1 MLISHKASYIIKI
14 GTALAG
20 RAIVSPLCLLPIR
33 KKRVLF
39 QSFREKQ
46 YACNPRYISEALERL
61 CPGELEIGWA
71 FRQPEKFAYLRER
84 GIRVM
89 QSGSW
94 EAIQFAL
101 TAKVVCVNTYYK
113 PTLPRRRGQYFL
125 RTWHGGGAY
134 KRVGS
139 MAKMEWYDRVYIGM
153 QQSGANLYLSSSK
166 MFTDLVLRKS
176 FGYTGE
182 VMEEGMPRNDLL
194 VRGAPE
200 EMVRAIRERIGLK
213 DGEHLALYAPT
224 YRDDTQVHAF
234 GLDYAALTDALSAR
248 FGGAWRAGFR
258 SHHVTMYYEKGDN
271 THGALDLTDYPDMQE
286 LLLAA
291 DVLVTDYSSSIWDMS
306 LAFKPTFLY
315 CPDLD
320 RYRAER
326 DFYIDI
332 HEWPFPLAADNAA
345 LASNIRGFDEEK
357 YRADVAA
364 HHARLGSCETGHASE
379 AAARRIMQ
387 VCGVTEKN

>member
-1 MLISHKASYIIKI
+1 
-14 GTALAG
+14 
-20 RAIVSPLCLLPIR
+20 
-33 KKRVLF
+33 
-39 QSFREKQ
+39 
-46 YACNPRYISEALERL
+46 
-61 CPGELEIGWA
+61 
-71 FRQPEKFAYLRER
+71 
-84 GIRVM
+84 
-89 QSGSW
+89 
-94 EAIQFAL
+94 
-101 TAKVVCVNTYYK
+101 
-113 PTLPRRRGQYFL
+113 
-125 RTWHGGGAY
+125 
-134 KRVGS
+134 

-213 DGEHLALYAPT
+213 DGEHLVLYAPT

-332 HEWPFPLAADNAA
+332 HEWPFPLAVDNAA
-345 LASNIRGFDEEK
+345 LAANIRGFDEEK

>member
-20 RAIVSPLCLLPIR
+20 RAIVSPLCLLPIQ

-213 DGEHLALYAPT
+213 DGEHLVLYAPT

-248 FGGAWRAGFR
+248 FGGAA
-258 SHHVTMYYEKGDN
+258 
-271 THGALDLTDYPDMQE
+271 
-286 LLLAA
+286 
-291 DVLVTDYSSSIWDMS
+291 
-306 LAFKPTFLY
+306 
-315 CPDLD
+315 
-320 RYRAER
+320 
-326 DFYIDI
+326 
-332 HEWPFPLAADNAA
+332 
-345 LASNIRGFDEEK
+345 
-357 YRADVAA
+357 
-364 HHARLGSCETGHASE
+364 
-379 AAARRIMQ
+379 
-387 VCGVTEKN
+387 

>member
-20 RAIVSPLCLLPIR
+20 RAIVSPLCLLPIQ

-113 PTLPRRRGQYFL
+113 PILPRRRGQYFL

-213 DGEHLALYAPT
+213 DGEHLVLYAPT

-291 DVLVTDYSSSIWDMS
+291 DALVTD
-306 LAFKPTFLY
+306 
-315 CPDLD
+315 
-320 RYRAER
+320 
-326 DFYIDI
+326 
-332 HEWPFPLAADNAA
+332 
-345 LASNIRGFDEEK
+345 
-357 YRADVAA
+357 
-364 HHARLGSCETGHASE
+364 
-379 AAARRIMQ
+379 
-387 VCGVTEKN
+387 

>member
-20 RAIVSPLCLLPIR
+20 RAIVSPLCLLPIQ

-139 MAKMEWYDRVYIGM
+139 MTKMEWYDRVYIDM

-286 LLLAA
+286 LLLGGGPI
-291 DVLVTDYSSSIWDMS
+291 LC
-306 LAFKPTFLY
+306 FLPY
-315 CPDLD
+315 PPLYQGYRCPELLELID

-332 HEWPFPLAADNAA
+332 HGWPFPLAADNAA
-345 LASNIRGFDEEK
+345 LAANIRGFDEEK

>member
-20 RAIVSPLCLLPIR
+20 RAIVSPLCLLPIQ

-71 FRQPEKFAYLRER
+71 FRQPEKFACLRER

-89 QSGSW
+89 QSGSL
-94 EAIQFAL
+94 EAIRFAL

-176 FGYTGE
+176 FGYAGE

-213 DGEHLALYAPT
+213 DGEHLVLYAPT

-234 GLDYAALTDALSAR
+234 GLDYAALRRHVAR
-248 FGGAWRAGFR
+248 GLPQSSR
-258 SHHVTMYYEKGDN
+258 D
-271 THGALDLTDYPDMQE
+271 
-286 LLLAA
+286 
-291 DVLVTDYSSSIWDMS
+291 DVL
-306 LAFKPTFLY
+306 
-315 CPDLD
+315 
-320 RYRAER
+320 REGRQ
-326 DFYIDI
+326 
-332 HEWPFPLAADNAA
+332 
-345 LASNIRGFDEEK
+345 
-357 YRADVAA
+357 
-364 HHARLGSCETGHASE
+364 HARRA
-379 AAARRIMQ
+379 
-387 VCGVTEKN
+387 